1 VIREISVHEAIGRVL
16 FHDITPGNDSGRLFK
31 KGHIIVATDI
41 PRLLDIGKDNLY
53 VLDLSAGFVHEN
65 EAAVRIALAV
75 AGPGLRLSEPSE
87 GKVMLTAAVDGLL
100 KINVEAL
107 GSINAIEEI
116 ALATLHSNRPVA
128 EGVPVAGTRIIPL
141 FTDEARL
148 QRIEEIGKAHH
159 PIVTIR
165 PFSRMKVGLITTGN
179 EVYHGRTQDQFSP
192 VIQAK
197 FKAFGSMILRQMLV
211 SDSVS
216 MTKQAIETLIAE
228 GAEMIVAT
236 GGMSVDPD
244 DRTPASIRAAGAEVV
259 TYGSPTFPG
268 SMFMLAYLGKVPILG
283 VPGCAMFN
291 KATVLDMVLPRL
303 LAGERLTRKDF
314 IVLGHGG
321 LCSACSDCRFP
332 ECSFGK

>member
-1 VIREISVHEAIGRVL
+1 MIREISVHEAIGRVL

>member
-216 MTKQAIETLIAE
+216 ITKQAIETLIAE

>member
-1 VIREISVHEAIGRVL
+1 M
-16 FHDITPGNDSGRLFK
+16 
-31 KGHIIVATDI
+31 VATDI